1 MVKDPTRPIARI
13 PVANGRRNDAIEA
26 YVLIVAAYVTIESLP
41 AATNGNAV
49 LATTAH
55 DVETAH
61 DVATAHATANADA
74 WLGNDGADV
83 ERPTAVNA
91 YDVERPTAVNAY
103 DAGNAVTANEH
114 DETNV
119 ARLIRTWI
127 A

>member
-91 YDVERPTAVNAY
+91 YD
-103 DAGNAVTANEH
+103 AGNAVTANEH